1 MSDSGWRRR
10 QAVQIVAQ
18 LPESPEDAIAVLELA
33 KLLVQSFLMET
44 QPALVLDRT
53 AEVRAFPASA
63 SSR

>member
-1 MSDSGWRRR
+1 MSDNGWKRR
-10 QAVQIVAQ
+10 QAVQIVSQ
-18 LPESPEDAIAVLELA
+18 LPEKPEDAMEVLELA

-44 QPALVLDRT
+44 QPTLVLERT